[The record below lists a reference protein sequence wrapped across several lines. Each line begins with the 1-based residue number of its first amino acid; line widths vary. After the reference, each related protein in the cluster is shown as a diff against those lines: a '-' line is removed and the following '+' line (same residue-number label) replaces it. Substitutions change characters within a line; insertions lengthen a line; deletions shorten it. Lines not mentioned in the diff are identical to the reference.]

1 MTRADDREILRLAVP
16 AFLALVAEPL
26 FLLAD
31 SAIVGHLGTAP
42 LAALGIAGAIVQTV
56 VGLCVFLAYGT
67 TASVARQIG
76 AGDVRGALHR
86 GIDGLWLAV
95 VIGILVTVATAA
107 LAGPLVR
114 VFGADHDVAYA
125 ATTYL
130 RIASFGVTPLLLML
144 AATGILRGLQ
154 DTRTPMVV
162 AVAGNLANIVL
173 NVALVYGAGWGI
185 AGSAAGSL
193 VAQCLTAA
201 ALLVVVVRGARR
213 HQARLAPDLT
223 GIRQAARAGVALV
236 VRTLALRAA
245 LLATT
250 YAVTRLHATGS
261 RQQSVDLATHQLA
274 YTLWTLLA
282 FVLEALEIAAQ
293 VIVGRS
299 LGAGDASAVRGATA
313 RVIRWGI
320 VTGAVAGL
328 ALVAVGPLVGLLFTD
343 DADVRH
349 ALFPVIVVIG
359 LSEALCGVAFILDGV
374 LVGAGDTRYLAV
386 SMTVAVAVYAVA
398 LVVLLQIPGANLV
411 ALWVVLAI
419 VFIGARAGALLR
431 RLRSDAW
438 LVTGADRSGTVG
450 A

>member
-1 MTRADDREILRLAVP
+1 MARADDREILRLAVP

-42 LAALGIAGAIVQTV
+42 LAALGVAGAIVQTV

-95 VIGILVTVATAA
+95 VIGMVVTAATAT

-114 VFGADHDVAYA
+114 LFGAGRDVADP

-130 RIASFGVTPLLLML
+130 RIASFGITPLLLML
-144 AATGILRGLQ
+144 AATGVLRGLQ

-162 AVAGNLANIVL
+162 AITGNLLNIAL
-173 NVALVYGAGWGI
+173 NLALVNGAGWGI

-193 VAQCLTAA
+193 IAQCLTAV
-201 ALLVVVVRGARR
+201 ALLVVVVRGVLREG
-213 HQARLAPDLT
+213 ARLSPDIA
-223 GIRQAARAGVALV
+223 GIRQAAHAGVALV

-245 LLATT
+245 LLVTT
-250 YAVTRLHATGS
+250 YAVTRLHPAGS

-274 YTLWTLLA
+274 FTLWTLLA
-282 FVLEALEIAAQ
+282 FVLEAIEIAAQ

-299 LGAGDASAVRGATA
+299 LGAGDPAAVGGAT
-313 RVIRWGI
+313 RRMIRWG
-320 VTGAVAGL
+320 VGVGASSGL
-328 ALVAVGPLVGLLFTD
+328 LLIAVGPLIGLLFTD
-343 DADVRH
+343 DSAVRH

-359 LSEALCGVAFILDGV
+359 LGEALCGVAFVLDGV
-374 LVGAGDTRYLAV
+374 LVGAGDTRYLAA
-386 SMTVAVAVYAVA
+386 SMTVAVAIYAAA
-398 LVVLLQIPGANLV
+398 LLVLLQVPGANLV
-411 ALWVVLAI
+411 ALWA
-419 VFIGARAGALLR
+419 VFAVFLIGARAVALLR
-431 RLRSDAW
+431 RIRTDAW
-438 LVTGADRSGTVG
+438 LVTRTARTGTVD